1 VYVIRTVWVWVV
13 EMLLTAR
20 LLLHSDDFRSWAIN
34 NWKLPLVVDVS
45 TNPGGDGI
53 VIMVGASSPVLA

>member
-1 VYVIRTVWVWVV
+1 
-13 EMLLTAR
+13 MLLTAR